1 MKKTILA
8 FSALALLFATSC
20 SNEFDLTENWKDT
33 TIVYGLLDASDT
45 AQYLRIEKAF
55 LDPTTSALTVAQR
68 ADSLFYNDI
77 VVELQELTTSGSG
90 GSFTVLQ
97 RVNANEEGFTKADG
111 TFAQDPNYVYKM
123 TRPLVPSSRYKLVI
137 RKGNDQSQE
146 VTAFTQVIGSF
157 NITAPNPLQMIR
169 FASGRSLQ
177 FRWEEEFD
185 AAFYDLTLRI
195 HYTEAPTSN
204 PSDTISKVLDWNIA
218 NNLKTGN
225 TPFGLI
231 TVEVSDGAEFYQFLA
246 DELDANPSILRNIT
260 HFDVVVSAGGEALLD
275 YIESGRATAGITS
288 AENIPLN
295 SNINNGIGLFST
307 RYTQQIRGYEL
318 APSMRDTLKFGPY
331 TSELGF

>member
-1 MKKTILA
+1 MKKTIIAL
-8 FSALALLFATSC
+8 SALVLLAAGC
-20 SNEFDLTENWKDT
+20 SNEFELTENWKDT

-45 AQYLRIEKAF
+45 AQYIRIEKAF
-55 LDPTTSALTVAQR
+55 LDPKTSALTIAQR
-68 ADSLFYNDI
+68 ADSLFYSD
-77 VVELQELTTSGSG
+77 VTVELQELTTSGSG

-97 RVNANEEGFTKADG
+97 RVDANEEGFSKEAG
-111 TFAQDPNYVYKM
+111 TFAQAPNYVYKM
-123 TRPLVPSSRYKLVI
+123 ARPLTPSSRYKLII
-137 RKGNDQSQE
+137 RKGNDQAQE
-146 VTAFTQVIGSF
+146 VTAFTQIIGAF
-157 NITAPNPLQMIR
+157 DITAPNPLQMVR
-169 FASGRSLQ
+169 FASGRAFQ

-195 HYTEAPTSN
+195 HYTEAPTIN
-204 PSDTISKVLDWNIA
+204 PSDTISKVLDWDIA
-218 NNLKTGN
+218 NNLKAGE

-231 TVEVSDGAEFYQFLA
+231 TVEVSNGAEFYQYLA
-246 DELDANPSILRNIT
+246 SQLTVDPTLTRNIT
-260 HFDVVVSAGGEALLD
+260 HFDVIVSAGGEALLD